1 MTQQQ
6 QTETQTQPT
15 FIPVGDIKIQIG
27 NVDLIFTPAKDITGY
42 DVAKLLVMFLN
53 GIMAKEPI
61 NLGDYIA
68 QHDLAKHFMLLQ
80 KDPPIEEKN
89 T

>member
-1 MTQQQ
+1 M
-6 QTETQTQPT
+6 TQTQQTQTT
-15 FIPVGDIKIQIG
+15 FVPVSDIKIQIG
-27 NVDLIFTPAKDITGY
+27 NVDLVFTPAKDITGY

-53 GIMAKEPI
+53 GMMAKEPI

-80 KDPPIEEKN
+80 KDPPTEEKN